1 MDGFKDFL
9 KPEYIWAFIGVFLL
23 IMEVFMPGLIVFF
36 FGVGALVVAIACAI
50 WHITINAQLILFIVT
65 SVVLLVALRQWLKGV
80 FLGFTSNSQDSQKNT
95 QDFVGKK
102 VVVIQT
108 ISPIRPGIVE
118 LNGTNWKAAAE
129 TTIAAG
135 AVVEIVGNDNLTLLV
150 KPVKQA
156 QGETK

>member
-1 MDGFKDFL
+1 VDWKDFL
-9 KPEYIWAFIGVFLL
+9 KPEYIWAIVGVFLL

-36 FGVGALVVAIACAI
+36 FGVGALVVAMVCAI
-50 WHITINAQLILFIVT
+50 WHVTINTQLILFIVT
-65 SVVLLVALRQWLKGV
+65 SVVLLAALRRWLKGV
-80 FLGFTSNSQDSQKNT
+80 FIGFTSDSQDSQKNT

-102 VVVIQT
+102 VVVIEA
-108 ISPIRPGIVE
+108 ISPVQPGVVE

-129 TTIAAG
+129 TAVAAG

-156 QGETK
+156 

>member
-1 MDGFKDFL
+1 MDWNEFL
-9 KPEYIWAFIGVFLL
+9 KAEYIWAMIGVMLL

-36 FGVGALVVAIACAI
+36 FGVGALVVAVVCAI
-50 WHITINAQLILFIVT
+50 WHVEINTQLILFIIT
-65 SVVLLVALRQWLKGV
+65 SVILLVALRRWLKGV
-80 FLGFTSNSQDSQKNT
+80 FMGFTSNSQDSEKNT

-102 VVVIQT
+102 VVVVQT
-108 ISPIRPGIVE
+108 ISPIQPGIVE

-129 TTIAAG
+129 TAIAAG

-156 QGETK
+156 

>member
-1 MDGFKDFL
+1 VDWNDFL
-9 KPEYIWAFIGVFLL
+9 KPEYIWAIVGVLLL

-36 FGVGALVVAIACAI
+36 FGMGAMVVAIACAV
-50 WHITINAQLILFIVT
+50 WHITINTQLILFIVT
-65 SVVLLVALRQWLKGV
+65 SVVLLVVLRRWLKGV
-80 FLGFTSNSQDSQKNT
+80 FMGFTSNSQDSEKNT

-102 VVVIQT
+102 VVVIQA
-108 ISPIRPGIVE
+108 ISPVQPGIVE

-129 TTIAAG
+129 IAIAAG

-156 QGETK
+156 